1 MCYRCGVM
9 GHKSTYCQEEQI
21 GEEKLNQIKA
31 HFQQN
36 SSSQINVTCF
46 CCHQKGHYA
55 NLCPFKEIIKQE
67 QTKGDQLEFLANLV
81 PQNVINDAAT
91 KNDVDAS
98 RTKESDFITTIG
110 PSPPL
115 RNLPVLQ
122 SEIKDAMLTISN

>member
-1 MCYRCGVM
+1 MCFRCGVM

-21 GEEKLNQIKA
+21 CDEQLSQILA
-31 HFQQN
+31 HVQQN

-46 CCHQKGHYA
+46 CCNQKGHYA

-67 QTKGDQLEFLANLV
+67 QTKVDQLEFLANLV

-91 KNDVDAS
+91 KNDADATG
-98 RTKESDFITTIG
+98 TKESDLITRSG

-115 RNLPVLQ
+115 RSLPVLQ
-122 SEIKDAMLTISN
+122 SEIKTDLLTLSN